1 VGLVPRN
8 YLQELSEYLAEPYR
22 GGRSLERPTN
32 GGGSLRAVSQASLAL
47 HDRPHLVGKPWYYG
61 PITRAHCDTILNE
74 AGQDGD
80 FLVRDSETNVS
91 GQLCQM
97 TKKVYNCAIKAD
109 LINFGKMIELDI

>member
-1 VGLVPRN
+1 VPRN

-32 GGGSLRAVSQASLAL
+32 GGGSLRAVSQVSLAV

-80 FLVRDSETNVS
+80 FLIRDSETNVS
-91 GQLCQM
+91 L
-97 TKKVYNCAIKAD
+97 VNLNFLPRVRHHFNH
-109 LINFGKMIELDI
+109 LILSLSDSL